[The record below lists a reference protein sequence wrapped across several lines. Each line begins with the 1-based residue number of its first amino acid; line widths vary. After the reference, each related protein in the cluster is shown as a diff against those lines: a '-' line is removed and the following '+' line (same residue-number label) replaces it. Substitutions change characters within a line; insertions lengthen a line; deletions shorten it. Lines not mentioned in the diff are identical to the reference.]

1 MRCLFAF
8 LLIPQEGLEN
18 TKRLAI
24 LSNELFG
31 SYYDVFIPEANEN
44 FPVVKFSTGIKMT
57 KVEIT
62 GPGTYP
68 RAYCTEKL
76 SLKSLIKEVTRN
88 LKSAYEHSHLGLG
101 NADEA
106 ARRCLEVLKTLSVSA
121 RESSDMGVST
131 TEYTPLNTIDPSYQS
146 TSNARKPK
154 KIRQRLFGTSSH
166 KLEQLPKIL
175 HSEIREMKNCPD
187 LGLISLAYQKKIKA
201 TGLGVHFAPEN
212 SHAEFEVEFDDTV
225 DINGIIFSG
234 QSFPQN
240 ICHHQNYVLAWY
252 MGHLHIFKKN
262 TPNSQWWPETFIGL
276 EKGNGNKITHFISE
290 NYKEVQPLTKIIDEY
305 DEHEFVSGCCFIN
318 CSSCEKEYRQKS
330 DRIIS
335 EIMYLKLGRLPETV
349 TVTY

>member
-1 MRCLFAF
+1 MRCILAF

-18 TKRLAI
+18 TKRLAL
-24 LSNELFG
+24 LSDEYIG

-44 FPVVKFSTGIKMT
+44 FPDVESSTGIEMT

-68 RAYCTEKL
+68 RAYCSNELPK
-76 SLKSLIKEVTRN
+76 KSMIKEVTRN

-106 ARRCLEVLKTLSVSA
+106 ARRCLEVLKTLSVSG

-212 SHAEFEVEFDDTV
+212 SHAEFEVKFDDTV
-225 DINGIIFSG
+225 DLNSIVFPGQLFAQNNYHY
-234 QSFPQN
+234 QSF
-240 ICHHQNYVLAWY
+240 VLAWY
-252 MGHLHIFKKN
+252 MGHLHVFKKN
-262 TPNSQWWPETFIGL
+262 TPKSLWWPETLIGL
-276 EKGNGNKITHFISE
+276 EKGNGEKIIDFICKH
-290 NYKEVQPLTKIIDEY
+290 YKVLQPLTKIIHEHDKHEY
-305 DEHEFVSGCCFIN
+305 ASGCCFIN
-318 CSSCEKEYRQKS
+318 CFTSNKEYQQES
-330 DRIIS
+330 DRIIA
-335 EIMYLKLGRLPETV
+335 EIRPLKLERLPESV
-349 TVTY
+349 DKL